1 MHPTYHSIVED
12 AARVQKHILLYEQV
26 ALSRLSE
33 AGAVRIVDIA
43 VSPPQLT
50 DKGVVAA
57 MSRQRYVPAGDED
70 NP

>member
-12 AARVQKHILLYEQV
+12 ASRVQKHILLYEQV
-26 ALSRLSE
+26 ALPWLPE

-50 DKGVVAA
+50 DKGVVG
-57 MSRQRYVPAGDED
+57 RYVPAGDED